1 MTLDARAAATATRLL
16 DKFGKAMT
24 LTIAGSSSYSP
35 STGEVTSTGQQIEFM
50 GIVESPSATELSSG
64 QVLATDKVVTM
75 NASTLTAYPVPNDAL
90 IIDGRRLSIKQ
101 VSEVWSGS
109 KIVLFKVVVS
119 A

>member
-24 LTIAGSSSYSP
+24 LVISGP
-35 STGEVTSTGQQIEFM
+35 SVYDPATGDVEAAGQQIDFM

-64 QVLATDKVVTM
+64 QVLAADKVVTI
-75 NASTLTAYPVPNDAL
+75 NAATLTAYPVPNDV
-90 IIDGRRLSIKQ
+90 IVIDGREFSIKQ
-101 VSEVWSGS
+101 VSEVWSGA
-109 KIVLFKVVVS
+109 KIVLFKAVVS